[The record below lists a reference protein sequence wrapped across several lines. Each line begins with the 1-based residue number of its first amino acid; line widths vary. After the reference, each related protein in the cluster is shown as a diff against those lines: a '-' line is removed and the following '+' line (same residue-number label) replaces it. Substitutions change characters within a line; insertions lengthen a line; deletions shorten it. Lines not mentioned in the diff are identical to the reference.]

1 MHWPCLLPLL
11 STGTISAYYILKPI
25 FPKRML
31 LYLRR
36 LRCRHL
42 LKHSA
47 DVWPILPSAA
57 KRPAGWDGWP
67 GGKQFAVVLTH
78 DVENT
83 RGVNKVQKLAA
94 IEKALEFR
102 SSFNFVAR
110 DYPIPDSLLHSLKAE
125 GFETGIHG
133 LHHNNHLYK
142 SESVFR
148 KTADAINFYLAKHGC
163 VGFRSPSMYHNL
175 DWIHHLNILYD
186 ASTFDT
192 DPFEPQPDGVGTIF
206 PFWVPSNNGS
216 GGYVELPYTLAQDF
230 TLFVLLN
237 EKSPAIWKKKLDWI
251 AENGGMVLLNVHP
264 DYMNFQGQASSID
277 EYPAEYYS
285 ELLQY
290 IRSQYSGR
298 YWNALPREVA
308 DMCVPECESGKAL
321 THDKRPSKYPSYIGR
336 CNPSIRNELLTN
348 FRG

>member
-1 MHWPCLLPLL
+1 MHLPFLLPML
-11 STGTISAYYILKPI
+11 SAGAISAYYILKPVL
-25 FPKRML
+25 PKRML

-47 DVWPILPSAA
+47 DVWPILPASA
-57 KRPAGWDGWP
+57 KKPAGWDGWP

-110 DYPIPDSLLHSLKAE
+110 DYPIPESLLHSLKAD

-148 KTADAINFYLAKHGC
+148 ETADAINLYLAKHGC
-163 VGFRSPSMYHNL
+163 VGFRSPAMYHNL

-264 DYMNFQGQASSID
+264 DYMNFEGQASSID

-285 ELLQY
+285 ELLRY

-308 DMCVPECESGKAL
+308 DICVPDCESGKAL
-321 THDKRPSKYPSYIGR
+321 TNDKRPSKYPSYIGSR
-336 CNPSIRNELLTN
+336 NPSISNEMLPS